1 MGWLARGLPCLWGSH
16 RHVMSC
22 PLPQLSLGLHVLLS
36 RLAVGGRG
44 LLLAVA
50 ES

>member
-1 MGWLARGLPCLWGSH
+1 MGWLARGLPCLWGGR

-22 PLPQLSLGLHVLLS
+22 PLLQLSLGLHVLLS

-44 LLLAVA
+44 LLLALA